1 MVKRYNRIILTH
13 IHDKFIVNT
22 TKKRLAPGRYRYNGS
37 KCAVDRVICNQQ
49 KVTVVRVYRYGFHV
63 SVCRQPTHLNY
74 TYSLYVCRYTCVE
87 DYLYKTSDQI
97 NIILDLIQSISTLLG
112 NIQNHE
118 WFMSENLDNMNIH
131 GRHAH
136 FSIES
141 MVS

>member
-13 IHDKFIVNT
+13 IHDKLIVNT

-37 KCAVDRVICNQQ
+37 KCAVDRVICNPQ

-74 TYSLYVCRYTCVE
+74 TYSLYVCRYACVE
-87 DYLYKTSDQI
+87 DYLYKNLGSNKHYFGSDS
-97 NIILDLIQSISTLLG
+97 ILVISE
-112 NIQNHE
+112 NHE

-131 GRHAH
+131 GRHTH

-141 MVS
+141 MVT